1 MPLIIVAA
9 SLFWMFLLFMT
20 GSRFLILLL
29 DANRNSEIV
38 DWILSKSDFWVK
50 PFFDILGL
58 ANKAVDET
66 GGVFEPASAI
76 AFVVYFILGSIVL
89 TALRRAGS
97 GWSDGGWGWGGRR
110 RGLA

>member
-1 MPLIIVAA
+1 MPLILLAA
-9 SLFWMFLLFMT
+9 TLFWLFLLFMT

-38 DWILSKSDFWVK
+38 DWILNKSDFWVK

-89 TALRRAGS
+89 GALRTAGS
-97 GWSDGGWGWGGRR
+97 GGWGGWRPHWGR
-110 RGLA
+110 RGWA